1 MLGYAVKITKDSQG
15 YAVRF
20 PAFPEAV
27 TYVDRREDIMAQA
40 VDCLEE
46 ALAARIADREDIPM
60 PVLMSHSRKRV
71 APRTQVM
78 AKALLWQAMRA
89 GNVRMADLA
98 RSLGT
103 DQKAVD
109 RLLDCHHASR
119 LDQIDSAFTALGK
132 RLELAIRDVT

>member
-1 MLGYAVKITKDSQG
+1 
-15 YAVRF
+15 
-20 PAFPEAV
+20 
-27 TYVDRREDIMAQA
+27 MAQA

-46 ALAARIADREDIPM
+46 ALAARIAGREDIPL
-60 PVLMSHSRKRV
+60 PVLVSHGQKGV
-71 APRTQVM
+71 VPGTQVM

-98 RSLGT
+98 CSLGA

-119 LDQIDSAFTALGK
+119 LDQIDSAFKALGK